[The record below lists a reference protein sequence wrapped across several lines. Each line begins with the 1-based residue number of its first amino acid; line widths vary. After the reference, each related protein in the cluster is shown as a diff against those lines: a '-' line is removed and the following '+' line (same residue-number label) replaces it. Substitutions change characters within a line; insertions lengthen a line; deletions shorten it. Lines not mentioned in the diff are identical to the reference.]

1 MEKEKILVVEDD
13 SDING
18 LLCKIL
24 EKEGFDTV
32 SAYSG
37 SEALLRMSMEHFD
50 ILLLDLMI
58 PGTTGEEV
66 IRQLREA
73 ENEIPV
79 LVLTARAALEDK
91 VSVLNLGADDYL
103 TKPFENE
110 EVVARVNARL
120 RRSRKSRTKGGAEA
134 ETESRVENSDYGKL
148 FFKNLVLDKE
158 ARTCQV
164 KGQEI
169 SLTVL
174 EFDILTLLLEHPD
187 KVYSKENIYQAVWKD
202 NYIGEDS
209 TVSVHISNIRKKIAV
224 LDGEEYIKTV
234 WGIGFKLA
242 NL

>member
-1 MEKEKILVVEDD
+1 MEKERILVVEDD

-18 LLCKIL
+18 LLCRIL
-24 EKEGFDTV
+24 DKAGYETI
-32 SAYSG
+32 SAWSG
-37 SEALLRMSMEHFD
+37 SEALLRLEREAFD
-50 ILLLDLMI
+50 MLLLDLRL
-58 PGTTGEEV
+58 PGMTGEEV
-66 IRQLREA
+66 IRQLREK

-79 LVLTARAALEDK
+79 LVLTAKAALEDK

-120 RRSRKSRTKGGAEA
+120 RRFRKSRTENEA
-134 ETESRVENSDYGKL
+134 ESSNNGKL
-148 FFKNLVLDKE
+148 LFKNLVLDKD
-158 ARTCQV
+158 ARTCMV
-164 KGQEI
+164 KEQEI

-174 EFDILTLLLEHPD
+174 EFDILALLLEHPD

-224 LDGEEYIKTV
+224 ADEEEYIKTV
-234 WGIGFKLA
+234 WSIGFKLA
-242 NL
+242 K

>member
-24 EKEGFDTV
+24 KKEGYQTV

-37 SEALLRMSMEHFD
+37 SEALLRLTIERFD
-50 ILLLDLMI
+50 MLLLDLMI

-134 ETESRVENSDYGKL
+134 GTESSGYGKL
-148 FFKNLVLDKE
+148 LFKNLVLDKE

-164 KGQEI
+164 KGQES

-174 EFDILTLLLEHPD
+174 EFDILTLLLEHPE
-187 KVYSKENIYQAVWKD
+187 KVYSKESIYQAVWKD

>member
-1 MEKEKILVVEDD
+1 MEKERILVVEDD

-18 LLCKIL
+18 LLCRIL
-24 EKEGFDTV
+24 DKAGYETI
-32 SAYSG
+32 SAWSG
-37 SEALLRMSMEHFD
+37 SEALLRLEREAFD
-50 ILLLDLMI
+50 MLLLDLRL
-58 PGTTGEEV
+58 PGMTGEEV
-66 IRQLREA
+66 IRQLREK

-79 LVLTARAALEDK
+79 LVLTAKAALEDK

-120 RRSRKSRTKGGAEA
+120 RRFRKSRTEN
-134 ETESRVENSDYGKL
+134 ETESSNNGKL
-148 FFKNLVLDKE
+148 LFKNLVLDKE
-158 ARTCQV
+158 ARTCMV
-164 KGQEI
+164 KEQEI

-174 EFDILTLLLEHPD
+174 EFDILALLLEHPD

-224 LDGEEYIKTV
+224 ADEEEYIKTV
-234 WGIGFKLA
+234 WSIGFKLA
-242 NL
+242 K

>member
-1 MEKEKILVVEDD
+1 MNKEKILIVEDD
-13 SDING
+13 SDINS

-24 EKEGFDTV
+24 EKEGFEAV

-37 SEALLRMSMEHFD
+37 SEALLRISMEQFD
-50 ILLLDLMI
+50 MMLLDLMI

-66 IRQLREA
+66 IKQLREK
-73 ENEIPV
+73 ENEIPI
-79 LVLTARAALEDK
+79 LVLTAKATLEDK
-91 VSVLNLGADDYL
+91 VSVLDLGADDYF

-120 RRSRKSRTKGGAEA
+120 RRFRKKSKENEKR
-134 ETESRVENSDYGKL
+134 ESGFQKL
-148 FFKNLVLDKE
+148 QFKNLVLDKE
-158 ARTCQV
+158 ARTCYV
-164 KGQEI
+164 KEKEI
-169 SLTVL
+169 SLTAL

-187 KVYSKENIYQAVWKD
+187 KVYSKENIYQAIWKE

-209 TVSVHISNIRKKIAV
+209 TVSVHVSNIRKKIAV
-224 LDGEEYIKTV
+224 CDKEEYIKTV

>member
-1 MEKEKILVVEDD
+1 MNTEKILIVEDD

-24 EKEGFDTV
+24 EKEGFETV
-32 SAYSG
+32 GAYSG
-37 SEALLRMSMEHFD
+37 SEALLRLSVEHFD
-50 ILLLDLMI
+50 MMLLDLMI
-58 PGTTGEEV
+58 PGTSGEEV
-66 IRQLREA
+66 IKQIREK

-79 LVLTARAALEDK
+79 LVLTAKASLEDK

-120 RRSRKSRTKGGAEA
+120 RRFRKNKSTDKEGQ
-134 ETESRVENSDYGKL
+134 KL
-148 FFKNLVLDKE
+148 QYKNLVLDKE

-187 KVYSKENIYQAVWKD
+187 KVYSKENIYQAVWKE

-209 TVSVHISNIRKKIAV
+209 TVSVHISNIRKKIAA
-224 LDGEEYIKTV
+224 LDEEEYIKTV
-234 WGIGFKLA
+234 WSIGFKLG

>member
-1 MEKEKILVVEDD
+1 MEKEKILIVEDD

-24 EKEGFDTV
+24 EKEGFAPV

-37 SEALLRMSMEHFD
+37 SEALLRLSMEHFD
-50 ILLLDLMI
+50 MMLLDLMI

-66 IRQLREA
+66 IRKLREK

-79 LVLTARAALEDK
+79 LVLTAKAALEDK
-91 VSVLNLGADDYL
+91 VTVLNLGADDYL

-120 RRSRKSRTKGGAEA
+120 RRFRKNRTENGAE
-134 ETESRVENSDYGKL
+134 NGDDGKL
-148 FFKNLVLDKE
+148 LFKNLVLDKE
-158 ARTCQV
+158 ARTCMV
-164 KGQEI
+164 KEQEI

-174 EFDILTLLLEHPD
+174 EFDILTLLVEHPD

-209 TVSVHISNIRKKIAV
+209 TVSVHISNIRKKIAAV
-224 LDGEEYIKTV
+224 DEEEYIKTV
-234 WGIGFKLA
+234 WSIGFKLA
-242 NL
+242 K

>member
-1 MEKEKILVVEDD
+1 MEKEKILIVEDD

-24 EKEGFDTV
+24 EKEGFATT

-37 SEALLRMSMEHFD
+37 SEALLRISVEHFD
-50 ILLLDLMI
+50 MMLLDLMI

-91 VSVLNLGADDYL
+91 VFVLNLGADDYL
-103 TKPFENE
+103 TKPFENG

-120 RRSRKSRTKGGAEA
+120 RRFRKSRTGDGAEA
-134 ETESRVENSDYGKL
+134 RAENSGAGKVR
-148 FFKNLVLDKE
+148 FKNLVLDKE
-158 ARTCQV
+158 ARACQV
-164 KGQEI
+164 KGQDI
-169 SLTVL
+169 FLTVL

-209 TVSVHISNIRKKIAV
+209 TVSVHISNIRKKIAI
-224 LDGEEYIKTV
+224 LDEEEYIRTV

-242 NL
+242 K

>member
-1 MEKEKILVVEDD
+1 MNKEKILIVEDD

-24 EKEGFDTV
+24 EKEGFETI

-37 SEALLRMSMEHFD
+37 SEALLRLSMEQFD
-50 ILLLDLMI
+50 MMLLDLMI
-58 PGTTGEEV
+58 PGTSGEEV
-66 IRQLREA
+66 LRQLREE

-79 LVLTARAALEDK
+79 LVLTAKASLEDK

-120 RRSRKSRTKGGAEA
+120 RRFRKKSNT
-134 ETESRVENSDYGKL
+134 GKDEKKL
-148 FFKNLVLDKE
+148 QFKNLVLDKE
-158 ARTCQV
+158 ARTCHV

-169 SLTVL
+169 LLTVL

-209 TVSVHISNIRKKIAV
+209 TVSVHVSNIRKKIAAV
-224 LDGEEYIKTV
+224 DEEEYIKTV
-234 WGIGFKLA
+234 WSIGFKLA

>member
-1 MEKEKILVVEDD
+1 MERIMNKEKILIVEDD

-24 EKEGFDTV
+24 EKEGFETV

-37 SEALLRMSMEHFD
+37 SEALLRLSMEHFD
-50 ILLLDLMI
+50 MMLLDLML

-66 IRQLREA
+66 IRQLREK

-79 LVLTARAALEDK
+79 LVLTAKASLEDK
-91 VSVLNLGADDYL
+91 ISVLNLGADDYL

-120 RRSRKSRTKGGAEA
+120 RRFRKNKSADKEGQ
-134 ETESRVENSDYGKL
+134 KL
-148 FFKNLVLDKE
+148 QFKNLVLDKE

-169 SLTVL
+169 SFTVL

-209 TVSVHISNIRKKIAV
+209 TVSVHISNIRKKIAMI
-224 LDGEEYIKTV
+224 DEEEYIKTV
-234 WGIGFKLA
+234 WSIGFKLA
-242 NL
+242 K

>member
-1 MEKEKILVVEDD
+1 MEKERILVVEDD

-18 LLCKIL
+18 LLCRIL
-24 EKEGFDTV
+24 DKAGYETI
-32 SAYSG
+32 SAWSG
-37 SEALLRMSMEHFD
+37 SEALLRLEREAFD
-50 ILLLDLMI
+50 MLLLDLRL
-58 PGTTGEEV
+58 PGMTGEEV
-66 IRQLREA
+66 IRQLREK

-79 LVLTARAALEDK
+79 LVLTAKAALEDK

-120 RRSRKSRTKGGAEA
+120 RRFRKSRTENGSEHRAG
-134 ETESRVENSDYGKL
+134 ESCAGKL
-148 FFKNLVLDKE
+148 LFKNLVLDKE
-158 ARTCQV
+158 ARTCMV
-164 KGQEI
+164 KEQEI

-174 EFDILTLLLEHPD
+174 EFDILALLLEHPD

-224 LDGEEYIKTV
+224 ADEEEYIKTV
-234 WGIGFKLA
+234 WSIGFKLA
-242 NL
+242 K

>member
-1 MEKEKILVVEDD
+1 MNTEKILIVEDD

-24 EKEGFDTV
+24 EKEGFETV
-32 SAYSG
+32 GAYSG
-37 SEALLRMSMEHFD
+37 SEALLRLSVEHFD
-50 ILLLDLMI
+50 MMLLDLMI
-58 PGTTGEEV
+58 PGTSGEEV
-66 IRQLREA
+66 IKQIREK

-79 LVLTARAALEDK
+79 LVLTAKASLEDK

-120 RRSRKSRTKGGAEA
+120 RRFRKNKSADKEGQ
-134 ETESRVENSDYGKL
+134 KL
-148 FFKNLVLDKE
+148 QFKNLVLDKE

-187 KVYSKENIYQAVWKD
+187 KVYSKENIYQAVWKE

-209 TVSVHISNIRKKIAV
+209 TVSVHISNIRKKIAS
-224 LDGEEYIKTV
+224 LDEEEYIKTV
-234 WGIGFKLA
+234 WSIGFKLG

>member
-1 MEKEKILVVEDD
+1 MNKEKILIVEDD

-24 EKEGFDTV
+24 EKEGFETV

-37 SEALLRMSMEHFD
+37 SEALLRLSVEHFD
-50 ILLLDLMI
+50 MMLLDLMI
-58 PGTTGEEV
+58 PGISGEEV
-66 IRQLREA
+66 IKQLREK

-79 LVLTARAALEDK
+79 LVVTAKASLEDK

-120 RRSRKSRTKGGAEA
+120 RRFCKNKSADKEGQ
-134 ETESRVENSDYGKL
+134 KL
-148 FFKNLVLDKE
+148 QFKNLVLDKE

-169 SLTVL
+169 FLTVL

-187 KVYSKENIYQAVWKD
+187 KVYSKENIYQAVWKE

-209 TVSVHISNIRKKIAV
+209 TVSVHISNIRKKIAA
-224 LDGEEYIKTV
+224 LDEEEYIKTV
-234 WGIGFKLA
+234 WSIGFKLA

>member
-1 MEKEKILVVEDD
+1 MNTEKILIVEDD

-24 EKEGFDTV
+24 EKEGFETV
-32 SAYSG
+32 GAYSG
-37 SEALLRMSMEHFD
+37 SEALLRLSVEHFD
-50 ILLLDLMI
+50 MMLLDLMI
-58 PGTTGEEV
+58 PGISGEEV
-66 IRQLREA
+66 IKQIREK

-79 LVLTARAALEDK
+79 LVLTAKASLEDK

-120 RRSRKSRTKGGAEA
+120 RRFRKNKSTDKEGQ
-134 ETESRVENSDYGKL
+134 KL
-148 FFKNLVLDKE
+148 QYKNLVLDKE

-224 LDGEEYIKTV
+224 LDEEEYIKTV
-234 WGIGFKLA
+234 WSIGFKLG

>member
-1 MEKEKILVVEDD
+1 MEKERILVVEDD

-18 LLCKIL
+18 LLCRIL
-24 EKEGFDTV
+24 NKEGYETV
-32 SAYSG
+32 SAWSG
-37 SEALLRMSMEHFD
+37 SEALLRLEREEFD
-50 ILLLDLMI
+50 MLLLDLKI

-66 IRQLREA
+66 IRQLREK

-79 LVLTARAALEDK
+79 LVLTAKAALEDK

-120 RRSRKSRTKGGAEA
+120 RRFRKNRTGNGP
-134 ETESRVENSDYGKL
+134 ENSSEGKL
-148 FFKNLVLDKE
+148 LFKNLVLEKE
-158 ARTCQV
+158 ARTCRV

-169 SLTVL
+169 FLTVL
-174 EFDILTLLLEHPD
+174 EFDILTLLLEHPQ
-187 KVYSKENIYQAVWKD
+187 KVYSKESIYQAVWKD

-209 TVSVHISNIRKKIAV
+209 TVSVHISNIRKKIAAV
-224 LDGEEYIKTV
+224 DEEEYIKTV
-234 WGIGFKLA
+234 WSIGFKLA

>member
-1 MEKEKILVVEDD
+1 MNTEKILIVEDD

-24 EKEGFDTV
+24 EKEGFETV
-32 SAYSG
+32 GAYSG
-37 SEALLRMSMEHFD
+37 SEALLRLSVEHFD
-50 ILLLDLMI
+50 MMLLDLMI
-58 PGTTGEEV
+58 PGISGEEV
-66 IRQLREA
+66 IKQIREK

-79 LVLTARAALEDK
+79 LVLTAKASLEDK

-120 RRSRKSRTKGGAEA
+120 RRFRKNKSTDKEGQ
-134 ETESRVENSDYGKL
+134 KL
-148 FFKNLVLDKE
+148 QYKNLVLDKE

-187 KVYSKENIYQAVWKD
+187 KVYSKENIYQAVWKE

-209 TVSVHISNIRKKIAV
+209 TVSVHISNIRKKIAA
-224 LDGEEYIKTV
+224 LDEEEYIKTV
-234 WGIGFKLA
+234 WSIGFKLG

>member
-1 MEKEKILVVEDD
+1 MEKERILVVEDD

-18 LLCKIL
+18 LLCRIL
-24 EKEGFDTV
+24 DKAGYETI
-32 SAYSG
+32 SAWSG
-37 SEALLRMSMEHFD
+37 SEALLRLEREAFD
-50 ILLLDLMI
+50 MLLLDLRL
-58 PGTTGEEV
+58 PGMTGEEV
-66 IRQLREA
+66 IRQLREK

-79 LVLTARAALEDK
+79 LVLTAKAALEDK

-120 RRSRKSRTKGGAEA
+120 RRFRKSRTENEA
-134 ETESRVENSDYGKL
+134 ESSNNGKL
-148 FFKNLVLDKE
+148 LFKNLVLDKE
-158 ARTCQV
+158 ARTCMV
-164 KGQEI
+164 KEQEI

-174 EFDILTLLLEHPD
+174 EFDILALLLEHPD

-224 LDGEEYIKTV
+224 ADEEEYIKTV
-234 WGIGFKLA
+234 WSIGFKLA
-242 NL
+242 K

>member
-1 MEKEKILVVEDD
+1 MSREKILIVEDD

-24 EKEGFDTV
+24 GKEGYETI

-37 SEALLRMSMEHFD
+37 TEALLRLSMEQFD
-50 ILLLDLMI
+50 MLLLDLMI

-66 IRQLREA
+66 LRQLREQ

-79 LVLTARAALEDK
+79 LVLSAKAALEDK

-120 RRSRKSRTKGGAEA
+120 RRFRKNQTVEKGIE
-134 ETESRVENSDYGKL
+134 RL
-148 FFKNLVLDKE
+148 HFKNLVLDKE
-158 ARTCQV
+158 ARTSTV
-164 KGQEI
+164 KGEEI
-169 SLTVL
+169 FLTVL
-174 EFDILTLLLEHPD
+174 EFDILALLLEHPD

-202 NYIGEDS
+202 QYIGEDS
-209 TVSVHISNIRKKIAV
+209 TVSVHVSNIRKKIAAV
-224 LDGEEYIKTV
+224 DAGEYIKTV
-234 WGIGFKLA
+234 WSIGFKLA
-242 NL
+242 NT

>member
-1 MEKEKILVVEDD
+1 MNKEKILIVEDD

-24 EKEGFDTV
+24 EKEGFETV

-37 SEALLRMSMEHFD
+37 SEALLRLSMEHFD
-50 ILLLDLMI
+50 MMLLDLML

-66 IRQLREA
+66 IRQLREK

-79 LVLTARAALEDK
+79 LVLTAKASLEDK
-91 VSVLNLGADDYL
+91 ISVLNLGADDYL

-120 RRSRKSRTKGGAEA
+120 RRFRKNKSADKEGQ
-134 ETESRVENSDYGKL
+134 KL
-148 FFKNLVLDKE
+148 QFKNLVLDKE

-169 SLTVL
+169 SFTVL

-209 TVSVHISNIRKKIAV
+209 TVSVHISNIRKKIAMI
-224 LDGEEYIKTV
+224 DEEEYIKTV
-234 WGIGFKLA
+234 WSIGFKLA
-242 NL
+242 K

>member
-1 MEKEKILVVEDD
+1 MEKERILVVEDD

-18 LLCKIL
+18 LLCRIL
-24 EKEGFDTV
+24 DKAGYETI
-32 SAYSG
+32 SAWSG
-37 SEALLRMSMEHFD
+37 SEALLRLEREAFD
-50 ILLLDLMI
+50 MLLLDLRL
-58 PGTTGEEV
+58 PGMTGEEV
-66 IRQLREA
+66 IRQLREK

-79 LVLTARAALEDK
+79 LVLTAKAALEDK

-120 RRSRKSRTKGGAEA
+120 RRFRKSRTEN
-134 ETESRVENSDYGKL
+134 ETESSNDGKL
-148 FFKNLVLDKE
+148 LFKNLVLDKE
-158 ARTCQV
+158 ARTCMV
-164 KGQEI
+164 KEQEI

-174 EFDILTLLLEHPD
+174 EFDILALLLEHPD

-224 LDGEEYIKTV
+224 ADEEEYIKTV
-234 WGIGFKLA
+234 WSIGFKLA
-242 NL
+242 K